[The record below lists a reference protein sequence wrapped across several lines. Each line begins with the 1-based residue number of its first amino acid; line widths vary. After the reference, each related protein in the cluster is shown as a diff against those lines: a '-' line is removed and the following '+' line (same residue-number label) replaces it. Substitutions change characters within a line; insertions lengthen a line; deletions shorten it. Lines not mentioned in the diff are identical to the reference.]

1 MMRPALIKFER
12 SALAV
17 GAVLQAGVLG
27 GEMKDVL
34 LPEASAP
41 RLHSRSGQ

>member
-1 MMRPALIKFER
+1 MPALTEFAR

-17 GAVLQAGVLG
+17 GAAIQTSVLG

-41 RLHSRSGQ
+41 RSQGRSGE